1 MAPIFDIVF
10 NRIIKSIEGEE
21 GIKTGT
27 KKKEADDF
35 SLESDS
41 DEGEEDVVELNVDT
55 NFIDEKSSAIHALGN
70 IALNCPG
77 LILPHLEKIVNVLL
91 EVGFY
96 MHENIRYHVCLTLTQ
111 VASGLLRFFTGRTDT
126 EQDYIW

>member
-1 MAPIFDIVF
+1 MAPIFNVVF
-10 NRIIKSIEGEE
+10 DRIIKSIEGEE
-21 GIKTGT
+21 GIKAIA
-27 KKKEADDF
+27 KKKEDDDF

-41 DEGEEDVVELNVDT
+41 EEGEEVTEINVDT

-77 LILPHLEKIVNVLL
+77 LILPHLEKIVNVLM

-126 EQDYIW
+126 EQDYEW